1 MSKLRKKELYI
12 EGDNYNELVIYMN
25 LQHNPRVTII
35 DRKNIIATK
44 NFKLKENKLEE
55 KILEEKSLE
64 EKSLEEKSIKEQ
76 LIKEQLVK
84 KSNQLKNLKLNKMK
98 YIIKQ
103 YKIIRLNHL
112 GPPVSNFIGP
122 LNNKNLKRVKNNE

>member
-55 KILEEKSLE
+55 KILE